1 MSAAAIDRE
10 RLTKLLGMMGSQ
22 HDGEAL
28 AAARQAERLRAEA
41 GLTWAEIVIPRLP
54 APPQRQSVG
63 TVADAIAFLLA
74 RRSALTQ
81 WEVGFVE
88 SVWGARYSL
97 SSKQIEVLHRLV
109 EKARRAEARA
119 A

>member
-1 MSAAAIDRE
+1 MTAAALDRE
-10 RLTKLLGMMGSQ
+10 RLTKLLGMLGSE

-41 GLTWAEIVIPRLP
+41 GV
-54 APPQRQSVG
+54 
-63 TVADAIAFLLA
+63 LA
-74 RRSALTQ
+74 RRSVLTQ

-88 SVWGARYSL
+88 SVRGARYSL
-97 SSKQIEVLHRLV
+97 SSRQRALLHRLV
-109 EKARRAEARA
+109 EKAAAAARA